1 MTQTAPLD
9 GITVLS
15 FEHAIAAP
23 LCTRQ
28 LAELGARVI
37 KIERRKVGDFSRHY
51 DERVKGQSS
60 HFVWTNRSKQ
70 SFTLDIKHE
79 LSQEILQRLI
89 SKADVLVQNLAPNA
103 MVKIG
108 LDYESLKERHD
119 KLIVCNI
126 SGYGSD
132 GPYQNKKAYD
142 LLVQA
147 EAGFLSVTGTE
158 RDMVKAGISVAD
170 TAAGMQAFAAILAA
184 IIQRG
189 KTGKGSKIDI
199 TMLEAMVEWMGYPL
213 FYSYEGAPPPARMGT
228 DHATIYPYGIFST
241 RDEKVIL
248 VGLQHERE
256 WDIFCRIVLQKPDL
270 VDDPRF
276 ATNVARSE
284 NREQLREIIEQLFC
298 SLDAKQVC
306 VKLDDADI
314 AFANVNDME
323 AVWNHPQLNALKR
336 LVTTSTP
343 KGVITSFKPPTNNS
357 EFEPTLSAIPGL
369 GEHTQPILE
378 ELEFNA
384 DEIQRFYSEKAV

>member
-1 MTQTAPLD
+1 MTQTSPLD

-37 KIERRKVGDFSRHY
+37 KIERREVGDFSRHY

-60 HFVWTNRSKQ
+60 HFIWTNRSKQ

-79 LSQEILQRLI
+79 LSQEILRRLI
-89 SKADVLVQNLAPNA
+89 RKTDVLVQNLAPNA

-108 LDYESLKERHD
+108 LDYDSLKKQHD

-126 SGYGSD
+126 SGYGGD

-158 RDMVKAGISVAD
+158 REMVKAGISVAD

-306 VKLDDADI
+306 VILDDADI

-323 AVWNHPQLNALKR
+323 AVWKHPQLNALKR

-357 EFEPTLSAIPGL
+357 EIEPTLSAIPGL